1 MSEEEPIVIDNGSG
15 MCKAGIS
22 GQEAPQV
29 SFPAIVGRSK
39 YENIMGAN
47 EKDSYVGD
55 DAMAKRGVLKL
66 SYPIEHGIIENWDDM
81 EKIW

>member
-1 MSEEEPIVIDNGSG
+1 M
-15 MCKAGIS
+15 
-22 GQEAPQV
+22 

-47 EKDSYVGD
+47 EKDVYVGD

-66 SYPIEHGIIENWDDM
+66 TYPIEHGIIENWDDM